1 MKYRVV
7 RTAPQTLTLSE
18 YCTQRGYEIV
28 VRQAGICWYASL
40 VINEKSVYSAAAM
53 STIDKAI
60 EQLCGQISR
69 QSLVVVVIP
78 GTDLEAEN
86 QVFSGD
92 TPVVNS
98 TKGRIR

>member
-40 VINEKSVYSAAAM
+40 VRNGKSVYYGAAM

-60 EQLCGQISR
+60 DNLCGRISCPM
-69 QSLVVVVIP
+69 LTVIP
-78 GTDLEAEN
+78 GTDLEAAE
-86 QVFSGD
+86 
-92 TPVVNS
+92 
-98 TKGRIR
+98 